1 MQTQM
6 NKLKIVLIFIIC
18 LVGCYYTYN
27 FFTMI
32 KYSHGIEMDDYE
44 PYMWIFQDSV
54 RKDVDTSFF
63 AGHIR
68 ERDILYQYRFKNKY
82 LVSIWELKDL
92 NKIQLDEIPIN
103 SNVDFSGINIMPSEG
118 LNKGVSPKITVEL
131 GFSLDSTI
139 SLNLDNNSKIITTI
153 ETPKYRGFY
162 GKVNK
167 LSISNE
173 KGKHIIQLDY
183 PYENPYTVF
192 LFYKSSRS
200 FYIIFIKANEKVPLD
215 ENVIQYLK
223 LS

>member
-1 MQTQM
+1 
-6 NKLKIVLIFIIC
+6 
-18 LVGCYYTYN
+18 
-27 FFTMI
+27 MI

-44 PYMWIFQDSV
+44 PYMWVFQDSV

-63 AGHIR
+63 VGEIR
-68 ERDILYQYRFKNKY
+68 ERDILYQYRFKNQY

-92 NKIQLDEIPIN
+92 SNIQIDKIPIN
-103 SNVDFSGINIMPSEG
+103 SNVDLSNVQISPSES
-118 LNKGVSPKITVEL
+118 LNKNVTPKITVEL

-139 SLNLDNNSKIITTI
+139 SLNLDTNSKIITTI

-162 GKVNK
+162 GEVNK

-192 LFYKSSRS
+192 LFYKTQRS
-200 FYIIFIKANEKVPLD
+200 FYIIFIKAKEKVPLD
-215 ENVIQYLK
+215 ENVIQYLD

>member
-1 MQTQM
+1 MK
-6 NKLKIVLIFIIC
+6 KLKIVLIFIAC
-18 LVGCYYTYN
+18 LVGCYFTYN

-44 PYMWIFQDSV
+44 PYMWIFQDSI

-68 ERDILYQYRFKNKY
+68 EKDILYQYRLKNKY

-92 NKIQLDEIPIN
+92 SKIQLGEIPIN
-103 SNVDFSGINIMPSEG
+103 SNVDLSNVQISPSES
-118 LNKGVSPKITVEL
+118 LNKNVTPEITVEL

-139 SLNLDNNSKIITTI
+139 SLNLDTNSKIITTI
-153 ETPKYRGFY
+153 ETPNYRGFY
-162 GKVNK
+162 AEVNI

-192 LFYKSSRS
+192 LFYKTQRS
-200 FYIIFIKANEKVPLD
+200 FYIIFIKAKEKVPLD
-215 ENVIQYLK
+215 EHVIQYLD

>member
-1 MQTQM
+1 MK
-6 NKLKIVLIFIIC
+6 NLKIVLIFIGC

-32 KYSHGIEMDDYE
+32 KYSHGIEMEDYE
-44 PYMWIFQDSV
+44 PYMWVFQDSV
-54 RKDVDTSFF
+54 RKDVDTLIF
-63 AGHIR
+63 AGHTR

-92 NKIQLDEIPIN
+92 SNIQIDKIPIN
-103 SNVDFSGINIMPSEG
+103 SNVDLSEVHIMPYEI
-118 LNKGVSPKITVEL
+118 LNKHVSPEIKVEL
-131 GFSLDSTI
+131 GFTLDSTI

-162 GKVNK
+162 GEVNK

-192 LFYKSSRS
+192 LFYKTQRS
-200 FYIIFIKANEKVPLD
+200 FYIIFIKAKEKVPLD
-215 ENVIQYLK
+215 ENVIQYLD

>member
-1 MQTQM
+1 MAS
-6 NKLKIVLIFIIC
+6 LVCCYCIYSIFTI
-18 LVGCYYTYN
+18 
-27 FFTMI
+27 I

-54 RKDVDTSFF
+54 RRDVDTSFF

-118 LNKGVSPKITVEL
+118 LNKGVSPEITVEL

-139 SLNLDNNSKIITTI
+139 SLNLDNNSKIIKAI
-153 ETPKYRGFY
+153 ETTSYKGFF
-162 GKVNK
+162 GEVNK

-173 KGKHIIQLDY
+173 KGKHIILLDY
-183 PYENPYTVF
+183 PEENQSTVF
-192 LFYKSSRS
+192 LFYKTSKS
-200 FYIIFIKANEKVPLD
+200 FYIIFIKAKDKVPLD
-215 ENVIQYLK
+215 ESVIQFLN